1 MRDDFLK
8 FPSSDEN
15 RHKVRRAKESKS
27 RPKGKGDAWILV
39 EFSDPSNAV
48 MSQILRRYPDTFL
61 KEVAEIDF
69 LTSFP
74 RRGCTDMLLL
84 PPKPHSRRPSAPSD
98 CNNGRALGRTKS
110 FNGIDEAAT
119 PQKGLQRATRK
130 AGPACTLAPASC
142 LSAMDISEREDSEWV
157 FLDLFGRASQ
167 EETKVPR
174 RSSLAFRAALKE
186 LWCSGGVE
194 KVYRECLSNS
204 LSHHNSKQ

>member
-1 MRDDFLK
+1 MYWGVAGTCAPFRLCCFRS
-8 FPSSDEN
+8 FF
-15 RHKVRRAKESKS
+15 V
-27 RPKGKGDAWILV
+27 IC
-39 EFSDPSNAV
+39 SNAV

-167 EETKVPR
+167 EETKVSFLCCGCRQLPWLPDTCPYPHHAKITR
-174 RSSLAFRAALKE
+174 TL
-186 LWCSGGVE
+186 CSNV
-194 KVYRECLSNS
+194 
-204 LSHHNSKQ
+204 